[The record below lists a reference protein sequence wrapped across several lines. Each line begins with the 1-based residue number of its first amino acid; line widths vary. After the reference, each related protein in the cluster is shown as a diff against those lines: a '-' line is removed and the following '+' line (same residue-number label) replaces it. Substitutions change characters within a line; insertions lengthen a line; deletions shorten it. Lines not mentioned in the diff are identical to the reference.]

1 MTTDDDFH
9 HERPGSG
16 MPALSR
22 RATTGPMAERHHH
35 HITLV
40 AGVGGNRRGRHRD
53 HDNTRVDFTPLR
65 TKNMKKVI
73 AAIGGLIIA
82 GSSADA
88 SQVTLGNSTAGT
100 FDFAGFPP
108 SSSLTVASPGIGG
121 TGTAF
126 FPPDSGDYWFGPTA
140 PFAAGPLVGG
150 NFPTTGSQTFAV
162 AMDDGDGLAGVV
174 TWSLLKDHSAHPDL
188 DGKLA
193 ITVSFGDPVW
203 LASFPAGGSA
213 DIDLALTLLPGPLLD
228 EIAADGGGQWA
239 TISSGEIVPIP
250 HEVPEPNALMVLAS
264 ALIGFFWLRSKMV

>member
-1 MTTDDDFH
+1 MLPLPRCAAT
-9 HERPGSG
+9 GS
-16 MPALSR
+16 
-22 RATTGPMAERHHH
+22 TAERHHH
-35 HITLV
+35 HLTLV

-53 HDNTRVDFTPLR
+53 HDNTRFDFTPLR
-65 TKNMKKVI
+65 NKNMKTVI
-73 AAIGGLIIA
+73 AALGGLLIA

-88 SQVTLGNSTAGT
+88 SQITLGNSTAGT
-100 FDFAGFPP
+100 FDFAGVPP
-108 SSSLTVASPGIGG
+108 SSLTVASPGIAG

-126 FPPDSGDYWFGPTA
+126 FPPDSGDYSFGPVT

-150 NFPTTGSQTFAV
+150 NFPTTGPQSFAV
-162 AMDDGDGLAGVV
+162 AMDDGDGLAGTV

-188 DGKLA
+188 DGTLA
-193 ITVSFGDPVW
+193 ITFSFGDPVW

-250 HEVPEPNALMVLAS
+250 QVPEPNALMVLGA
-264 ALIGFFWLRSKMV
+264 ALVGFFWLRSKMV